1 MLPNKR
7 LADSFFPPAKV
18 NCYHLRQVI
27 YQQQIG
33 PCTSVFFPGNE
44 CCEPSPTREGETIK
58 LLTQTELSGRIF
70 YRLIIHVFSLTNCYI
85 RNVLHSA
92 ADLRRTRNAA
102 YSPKKEKKRAFVCM
116 LTILPCQ
123 QRDNE
128 YSSIAGRNSDVTDM
142 SHAALLQIHK
152 LLFAQHQH
160 SAWNIHWLHC
170 GSTLLYIMDSE
181 GQCHIYSMY
190 PHARVR
196 WRGRGCCPTPLD
208 ILKES
213 TGQIP
218 AAFMA
223 TKSGVLSQ
231 DVIFL

>member
-1 MLPNKR
+1 MFSSQLCHSCLCAVTGFFKLLTSEKKKCILEPASNCTSPSTSLPASVLPNKR

-85 RNVLHSA
+85 RNVLHST

-160 SAWNIHWLHC
+160 SA
-170 GSTLLYIMDSE
+170 
-181 GQCHIYSMY
+181 
-190 PHARVR
+190 
-196 WRGRGCCPTPLD
+196 
-208 ILKES
+208 
-213 TGQIP
+213 
-218 AAFMA
+218 
-223 TKSGVLSQ
+223 
-231 DVIFL
+231 